1 MGGWGSLTTAKGV
14 LAQWQE
20 NIVGDWLEALSGVDL
35 LCLQLVTGRAPL
47 AIRLR
52 ADGTAAT
59 RAGTASEH
67 AVPSWPE
74 APFPETWDLSEDR
87 VLTLVL
93 PVPPMPEYEMPDW
106 THERM
111 RFDVLAVT
119 DLSLTLSDRRFG
131 GEMVTVWRRV
141 NPEEYNRRKA
151 AEYQRTLE
159 KRLAEGL

>member
-1 MGGWGSLTTAKGV
+1 MGGGGGQTTAKGL

-35 LCLQLVTGRAPL
+35 LYLQPVTGRAPL
-47 AIRLR
+47 AICLR

-59 RAGTASEH
+59 RADPGGEH
-67 AVPSWPE
+67 AVPSWPD
-74 APFPETWDLSEDR
+74 APFPETWTLSEDR
-87 VLTLVL
+87 VLTLLL

-106 THERM
+106 SRERM

-119 DLSLTLSDRRFG
+119 DLSLTLSDRRFD

-141 NPEEYNRRKA
+141 NPEEYFRRKA
-151 AEYQRTLE
+151 AAYRQTLE
-159 KRLAEGL
+159 KSVAEGL